1 MASNIVIPQMGE
13 SVVEATIGKW
23 LKKEGDPV
31 KKDEPVVEIMTDKI
45 NAEIPAHKS
54 GVLGKILIGEG
65 TVVPIGA
72 EIGVLLDSANEPIP
86 EKYLKGNGGGVS
98 SVHSGAS
105 TSVSSAPP
113 PAPAAASA
121 VAEEEDLKGVKTSP
135 AVRRLAREHGVD
147 LTQIK
152 GTGGGGRITKE
163 DVEAFVASGKNTSAT
178 SALAAPG
185 KTPAA
190 PSGPKQP
197 IPAVPSARSSGPR
210 EETVPYAGVR
220 KVIGDHMVKSKQ
232 TAMHYTTFDDC
243 DFTALVELRSK
254 QKGQIQEK
262 YGVNLT
268 YLPFIIKAACFALKE
283 FPVVNA
289 SIMGDK
295 IVYKKFY
302 NVGVAVGRDSGL
314 IVPVIKEADGK
325 NVLQLA
331 ADIAELS
338 KKAHSDKL
346 TLDDIQ
352 GGTFTITNAGMF
364 GALYSTP
371 IINHPEVAI
380 LGVHMIQ
387 KRPVVKNDQIVIR
400 DMMTFSLSLDH
411 RLVDGHVG
419 VQFLRRLINYLE
431 NPWEWMMTNV

>member
-54 GVLGKILIGEG
+54 GILGKILIGEG

-98 SVHSGAS
+98 AIHSG
-105 TSVSSAPP
+105 VSSPVSSVP
-113 PAPAAASA
+113 SAPAS
-121 VAEEEDLKGVKTSP
+121 VPTVDEDDLKGVKTSP
-135 AVRRLAREHGVD
+135 AVRRLAREHGID
-147 LTQIK
+147 LSQIK

-163 DVEAFVASGKNTSAT
+163 DVEAFLSSGRKAPAMAPST
-178 SALAAPG
+178 PG
-185 KTPAA
+185 KAPAAA
-190 PSGPKQP
+190 PSGSKQL
-197 IPAVPSARSSGPR
+197 IPSAPSSRSSGPR

-232 TAMHYTTFDDC
+232 TAIHYTTFDDC
-243 DFTALVELRSK
+243 DFTSLVELRTRL
-254 QKGQIQEK
+254 KGQIQEK

-268 YLPFIIKAACFALKE
+268 YLPFIIKAACFALKD
-283 FPVVNA
+283 FPVINA

-295 IVYKKFY
+295 IVYKKYY
-302 NVGVAVGRDSGL
+302 NIGVAVGRDSGL
-314 IVPVIKEADGK
+314 IVPVIKDADTK

-331 ADIAELS
+331 AEIAELS
-338 KKAHSDKL
+338 KKAHADKL
-346 TLDDIQ
+346 TLGDIQ
-352 GGTFTITNAGMF
+352 GGTFSVTNAGMF
-364 GALYSTP
+364 GATASTP

-387 KRPVVKNDQIVIR
+387 KRPVARNDEIVIR

-411 RLVDGHVG
+411 RLVDGHIG
-419 VQFLRRLINYLE
+419 VQFLRRLITYLE
-431 NPWEWMMTNV
+431 SPWEWMMTNV

>member
-1 MASNIVIPQMGE
+1 VATNIVIPQMGE

-31 KKDEPVVEIMTDKI
+31 KKDEPVVEILTDKI

-65 TVVPIGA
+65 TVVPIGT
-72 EIGVLLDSANEPIP
+72 EIGVLLESANEPIP

-98 SVHSGAS
+98 AIHSGAS
-105 TSVSSAPP
+105 SSVSTPST
-113 PAPAAASA
+113 PA
-121 VAEEEDLKGVKTSP
+121 VEEEDLKGVRTSP

-147 LTQIK
+147 LAQIK

-163 DVEAFVASGKNTSAT
+163 DVEAFVASGKKAPAMSAP
-178 SALAAPG
+178 AAPG
-185 KTPAA
+185 KAPAVS
-190 PSGPKQP
+190 SGPKQP
-197 IPAVPSARSSGPR
+197 IPAAPSTRPSGPR

-232 TAMHYTTFDDC
+232 TAMHYTTFDEC
-243 DFTALVELRSK
+243 DFTSLVELRSK

-352 GGTFTITNAGMF
+352 GGTFTVTNAGMF

-387 KRPVVKNDQIVIR
+387 KRAVVKNDQIVIR

>member
-1 MASNIVIPQMGE
+1 MATNIVIPQMGE

-54 GVLGKILIGEG
+54 GVLGKILVGEG
-65 TVVPIGA
+65 TIVPIGA
-72 EIGVLLDSANEPIP
+72 EIGVLLDSAGEAIP

-98 SVHSGAS
+98 ATHSDAAA
-105 TSVSSAPP
+105 TFTPSAPV
-113 PAPAAASA
+113 ATPAA
-121 VAEEEDLKGVKTSP
+121 EEDDLKGVRTSP
-135 AVRRLAREHGVD
+135 AVRRLAREYGID

-163 DVEAFVASGKNTSAT
+163 DVEAFIASGKKAPSA
-178 SALAAPG
+178 AAP
-185 KTPAA
+185 AA
-190 PSGPKQP
+190 PKQP
-197 IPAVPSARSSGPR
+197 IPTSPLTRLTGPR
-210 EETVPYAGVR
+210 EEVVPYAGVR

-232 TAMHYTTFDDC
+232 TAMHYTTFDEC
-243 DFTALVELRSK
+243 DFTSLVELR
-254 QKGQIQEK
+254 QKHKSQIQEK

-289 SIMGDK
+289 SIVGDK
-295 IVYKKFY
+295 IVYKKYY
-302 NVGVAVGRDSGL
+302 NIGVAVGRDSGL
-314 IVPVIKEADGK
+314 IVPVIKDADTK

-331 ADIAELS
+331 AEIAGLS
-338 KKAHSDKL
+338 QKAHSDKL
-346 TLDDIQ
+346 TLNEIQ
-352 GGTFTITNAGMF
+352 GGTFTVTNAGMF
-364 GALYSTP
+364 GALASTP

-387 KRPVVKNDQIVIR
+387 KRPVVRNDQIVIR

-411 RLVDGHVG
+411 RLVDGHIG

>member
-1 MASNIVIPQMGE
+1 MATNIVIPQMGE

-23 LKKEGDPV
+23 LKKEGDLV

-86 EKYLKGNGGGVS
+86 EKYLKGNGGRVS
-98 SVHSGAS
+98 SIHSGS
-105 TSVSSAPP
+105 SSSVSAPSAPP
-113 PAPAAASA
+113 AALA
-121 VAEEEDLKGVKTSP
+121 VAEEDDLKGVKTSP
-135 AVRRLAREHGVD
+135 AVRRLAREHGID
-147 LTQIK
+147 LAQIK
-152 GTGGGGRITKE
+152 GTGGGGRVTKE
-163 DVEAFVASGKNTSAT
+163 DVETFVASGKKAPAVPS
-178 SALAAPG
+178 APG
-185 KTPAA
+185 RASAA
-190 PSGPKQP
+190 PSAPKQP
-197 IPAVPSARSSGPR
+197 IPSVPSTRPTGPR
-210 EETVPYAGVR
+210 EEAVPYAGVR

-232 TAMHYTTFDDC
+232 TAMHYTTFDEC
-243 DFTALVELRSK
+243 DFTALVELRARLK
-254 QKGQIQEK
+254 PQVQEK

-268 YLPFIIKAACFALKE
+268 YLPFIVKAASFALKE

-289 SIMGDK
+289 SIAGEK
-295 IVYKKFY
+295 IVYKKYY
-302 NVGVAVGRDSGL
+302 NIGVAVGRDSGL
-314 IVPVIKEADGK
+314 IVPVIKDADMK

-331 ADIAELS
+331 AEIAELS

-346 TLDDIQ
+346 TLDEIQ
-352 GGTFTITNAGMF
+352 GGTFSVTNAGMF
-364 GALYSTP
+364 GALASTP
-371 IINHPEVAI
+371 IINYPEVAI

-387 KRPVVKNDQIVIR
+387 KRPVVRNDQIVIR
-400 DMMTFSLSLDH
+400 DMMTISLTLDH

-419 VQFLRRLINYLE
+419 VLFLRRLINFLE

>member
-1 MASNIVIPQMGE
+1 MATNIVIPQMGE

-98 SVHSGAS
+98 AIHSGAQ
-105 TSVSSAPP
+105 TPSAPSAA
-113 PAPAAASA
+113 PAPFAPG
-121 VAEEEDLKGVKTSP
+121 VEEEDLKGVKTSP
-135 AVRRLAREHGVD
+135 AVRRLAREHGID

-163 DVEAFVASGKNTSAT
+163 DVEAFIATGKKAPAMAPS
-178 SALAAPG
+178 APG
-185 KTPAA
+185 KAPAA

-197 IPAVPSARSSGPR
+197 IPSAPTTRPTGPR

-243 DFTALVELRSK
+243 DFSSLVELRTRMK
-254 QKGQIQEK
+254 PQIQEK

-283 FPVVNA
+283 FPVINA
-289 SIMGDK
+289 FIMGDK
-295 IVYKKFY
+295 IVYKKYY
-302 NVGVAVGRDSGL
+302 NIGVAVGRDSGL
-314 IVPVIKEADGK
+314 IVPVIKEADTK

-331 ADIAELS
+331 AEIATLS
-338 KKAHSDKL
+338 AKAHADKL
-346 TLDDIQ
+346 TLNDIQ
-352 GGTFTITNAGMF
+352 GGTF
-364 GALYSTP
+364 
-371 IINHPEVAI
+371 
-380 LGVHMIQ
+380 
-387 KRPVVKNDQIVIR
+387 
-400 DMMTFSLSLDH
+400 
-411 RLVDGHVG
+411 
-419 VQFLRRLINYLE
+419 
-431 NPWEWMMTNV
+431 

>member
-1 MASNIVIPQMGE
+1 MATNIVIPQMGE

-31 KKDEPVVEIMTDKI
+31 KKDEPLVEILTDKI

-65 TVVPIGA
+65 TVVPIGT
-72 EIGVLLDSANEPIP
+72 EIGVLLESANEPIP

-98 SVHSGAS
+98 AIHSGAS
-105 TSVSSAPP
+105 SSVSSSST
-113 PAPAAASA
+113 PAAAA
-121 VAEEEDLKGVKTSP
+121 PAITEEEDLKGVRTSP
-135 AVRRLAREHGVD
+135 AVRRLAREQSVD

-152 GTGGGGRITKE
+152 GTGGGGRVTKE
-163 DVEAFVASGKNTSAT
+163 DVEAFVASGKKAPAAAAS
-178 SALAAPG
+178 AAPG

-190 PSGPKQP
+190 PSTPKQP
-197 IPAVPSARSSGPR
+197 IPTAPSTRPSGPR

-232 TAMHYTTFDDC
+232 TAMHYTTFDEC
-243 DFTALVELRSK
+243 DFSSLVELRSRYK
-254 QKGQIQEK
+254 SQIQEK

-268 YLPFIIKAACFALKE
+268 YLPFIIKAACFALKD
-283 FPVVNA
+283 FPVINA

-295 IVYKKFY
+295 IVYKKYY

-314 IVPVIKEADGK
+314 IVPVIKDADGK

-331 ADIAELS
+331 AEIAELS
-338 KKAHSDKL
+338 QKAHSDKL
-346 TLDDIQ
+346 TLNDIQ
-352 GGTFTITNAGMF
+352 GGTFTVTNAGMF
-364 GALYSTP
+364 GALASTP
-371 IINHPEVAI
+371 IINHPEAAI

-387 KRPVVKNDQIVIR
+387 KRPVVKNGQIVIR
-400 DMMTFSLSLDH
+400 DMTTFSLTLDH

>member
-1 MASNIVIPQMGE
+1 MGE

-98 SVHSGAS
+98 SIHSGAPTAS
-105 TSVSSAPP
+105 TPSAPSAPTAAPSVP
-113 PAPAAASA
+113 PTGEA
-121 VAEEEDLKGVKTSP
+121 EDLKGVKTSP
-135 AVRRLAREHGVD
+135 AVRRLAREHGID
-147 LTQIK
+147 LAQIK

-163 DVEAFVASGKNTSAT
+163 DVEAFVASGRKTTAAAPS
-178 SALAAPG
+178 APG
-185 KTPAA
+185 KAPAAA
-190 PSGPKQP
+190 PSGSKQP
-197 IPAVPSARSSGPR
+197 IPSAPSSRSSGPR

-243 DFTALVELRSK
+243 DFSSLVELRARLK
-254 QKGQIQEK
+254 AQIQEK

-268 YLPFIIKAACFALKE
+268 YLPFIIKAACFALKD
-283 FPVVNA
+283 FPIINA

-295 IVYKKFY
+295 IVYKKYY
-302 NVGVAVGRDSGL
+302 NIGVAVGRDSGL
-314 IVPVIKEADGK
+314 IVPVIKDADTK

-331 ADIAELS
+331 AEIAELS
-338 KKAHSDKL
+338 KKAHADKL
-346 TLDDIQ
+346 TLDEIQ
-352 GGTFTITNAGMF
+352 GGTFSITNAGMF
-364 GALYSTP
+364 GAVASTP

-387 KRPVVKNDQIVIR
+387 KRPVARNDEIVVR

-411 RLVDGHVG
+411 RLVDGHIG
-419 VQFLRRLINYLE
+419 VQFLRRLITYLE
-431 NPWEWMMTNV
+431 SPWEWMMTNV

>member
-1 MASNIVIPQMGE
+1 MATNIVIPQMGE
-13 SVVEATIGKW
+13 SIVEATIGKW

-72 EIGVLLDSANEPIP
+72 EIGVLLDSASEPIP

-98 SVHSGAS
+98 SIHSGA
-105 TSVSSAPP
+105 P
-113 PAPAAASA
+113 AASA
-121 VAEEEDLKGVKTSP
+121 PSAPSAAPPVPATGEEEDLKGVKTSP
-135 AVRRLAREHGVD
+135 AVRRLAREHDVD

-163 DVEAFVASGKNTSAT
+163 DVEAFVASGKKAP
-178 SALAAPG
+178 AAVPPAPG
-185 KTPAA
+185 KAPAV

-197 IPAVPSARSSGPR
+197 IPSAPSTRPSGPR

-243 DFTALVELRSK
+243 DFSSLVELRGRLK
-254 QKGQIQEK
+254 PQIQEK
-262 YGVNLT
+262 YGLNLT

-283 FPVVNA
+283 FPVINA
-289 SIMGDK
+289 SITGDK
-295 IVYKKFY
+295 IVYKKYY
-302 NVGVAVGRDSGL
+302 NIGVAVGRDSGL
-314 IVPVIKEADGK
+314 IVPVIKDADTK

-331 ADIAELS
+331 AEIAELS
-338 KKAHSDKL
+338 GKAHADKL
-346 TLDDIQ
+346 TLNDIQ
-352 GGTFTITNAGMF
+352 GGTFSVTNAGMF
-364 GALYSTP
+364 GAVASTP
-371 IINHPEVAI
+371 IINHPESAI

>member
-23 LKKEGDPV
+23 LKKEGDPI

-72 EIGVLLDSANEPIP
+72 EIGVLLDSANEAIP

-98 SVHSGAS
+98 SIHSGAAS
-105 TSVSSAPP
+105 TSAPS
-113 PAPAAASA
+113 APAAAPA
-121 VAEEEDLKGVKTSP
+121 ADDDDLKGVRTSP
-135 AVRRLAREHGVD
+135 AVRRLAREHGID
-147 LTQIK
+147 LARVK

-163 DVEAFVASGKNTSAT
+163 DVETFLASGK
-178 SALAAPG
+178 AAPAMAPG
-185 KTPAA
+185 RAAAA
-190 PSGPKQP
+190 PSAPKQP
-197 IPAVPSARSSGPR
+197 IPSAPSTRPTGAR
-210 EETVPYAGVR
+210 EESVLYAGVR

-243 DFTALVELRSK
+243 DFSSLVELRSRHK
-254 QKGQIQEK
+254 AQVQEK

-268 YLPFIIKAACFALKE
+268 YLPFIIKAACFALKD

-289 SIMGDK
+289 SILGDK
-295 IVYKKFY
+295 IVYKKYY
-302 NVGVAVGRDSGL
+302 NIGVAVGRDSGL
-314 IVPVIKEADGK
+314 IVPVIKEADRK

-331 ADIAELS
+331 AEIAALS
-338 KKAHSDKL
+338 QKAHADKL
-346 TLDDIQ
+346 TLDEIQ
-352 GGTFTITNAGMF
+352 GGTFTVTNAGMF
-364 GALYSTP
+364 GAIASTP
-371 IINHPEVAI
+371 IINHPEAAI

-387 KRPVVKNDQIVIR
+387 KRPVVRNDQIVIR

-411 RLVDGHVG
+411 RLVDGHIG

>member
-98 SVHSGAS
+98 AIHSGAP
-105 TSVSSAPP
+105 TPSAPSVA
-113 PAPAAASA
+113 PAPSA
-121 VAEEEDLKGVKTSP
+121 PGVEEEDLKGVKTSP
-135 AVRRLAREHGVD
+135 AVRRLAREHGID

-163 DVEAFVASGKNTSAT
+163 DVEAFIASGKKAPAMAPS
-178 SALAAPG
+178 APG
-185 KTPAA
+185 KAPAA

-197 IPAVPSARSSGPR
+197 IPSAPTTRPAGPR

-243 DFTALVELRSK
+243 DFSSLVELRSRMK
-254 QKGQIQEK
+254 PQILEK

-283 FPVVNA
+283 FPVINA

-295 IVYKKFY
+295 IVYKKYY
-302 NVGVAVGRDSGL
+302 NIGVAVGRDSGL
-314 IVPVIKEADGK
+314 IVPVIKEADTK

-331 ADIAELS
+331 AEIATLS
-338 KKAHSDKL
+338 AKAHADKL
-346 TLDDIQ
+346 TLDEIQ

-364 GALYSTP
+364 GAVASSP

-387 KRPVVKNDQIVIR
+387 KRPVVRNDQIVIR

-419 VQFLRRLINYLE
+419 VQFLRRLIIYLE

>member
-1 MASNIVIPQMGE
+1 MATNIVIPQMGE

-31 KKDEPVVEIMTDKI
+31 QKDEPVVEIMTDKI

-54 GVLGKILIGEG
+54 GVLGKILVGEG
-65 TVVPIGA
+65 TVVSIGT

-86 EKYLKGNGGGVS
+86 EKYLKGNGGRVS
-98 SVHSGAS
+98 SVHSGTTAAA
-105 TSVSSAPP
+105 SSAPS
-113 PAPAAASA
+113 APAAAPA
-121 VAEEEDLKGVKTSP
+121 VEEDDLKGVKTSP
-135 AVRRLAREHGVD
+135 AVRRLAHEHGID
-147 LTQIK
+147 LTQIR
-152 GTGGGGRITKE
+152 GTGGGGRVTKE
-163 DVEAFVASGKNTSAT
+163 DVETWVASGKK
-178 SALAAPG
+178 AP
-185 KTPAA
+185 PMAA
-190 PSGPKQP
+190 PSAPGRAPVAPSAPKQP
-197 IPAVPSARSSGPR
+197 IPAAPSARPFGPR
-210 EETVPYAGVR
+210 EEMVPYAGVR

-232 TAMHYTTFDDC
+232 TAMHYTTFDEC
-243 DFTALVELRSK
+243 DFTSLVELRGK
-254 QKGQIQEK
+254 RKPQLQEK

-289 SIMGDK
+289 SLVGDK
-295 IVYKKFY
+295 IVYKKYY
-302 NVGVAVGRDSGL
+302 NIGVAVGRDSGL
-314 IVPVIKEADGK
+314 IVPVVKEADGK

-331 ADIAELS
+331 AEIAELS
-338 KKAHSDKL
+338 RKAHADKL

-352 GGTFTITNAGMF
+352 GGTFTVTNAGMF
-364 GALYSTP
+364 GALASTP

-387 KRPVVKNDQIVIR
+387 KRPVVRNDQIVIR

>member
-1 MASNIVIPQMGE
+1 MATNIVIPQMGE

-72 EIGVLLDSANEPIP
+72 EIGVLLESANEPIP

-98 SVHSGAS
+98 AIHSGAS
-105 TSVSSAPP
+105 SSVSTPST
-113 PAPAAASA
+113 PAAAP
-121 VAEEEDLKGVKTSP
+121 VVEEEDLKGVKTSP

-147 LTQIK
+147 LTEIK

-163 DVEAFVASGKNTSAT
+163 DVEAFVASGQKAPAAS
-178 SALAAPG
+178 SAPG
-185 KTPAA
+185 KAA
-190 PSGPKQP
+190 VIPPRPKQP
-197 IPAVPSARSSGPR
+197 IPAAPSSRPTGPR
-210 EETVPYAGVR
+210 EETMPYAGVR

-243 DFTALVELRSK
+243 DFTSLVELRSRLK
-254 QKGQIQEK
+254 PQIQEK
-262 YGVNLT
+262 YGVKLT

-289 SIMGDK
+289 SLMGDK
-295 IVYKKFY
+295 IVYKKY
-302 NVGVAVGRDSGL
+302 YHIGVAVGRDSGL
-314 IVPVIKEADGK
+314 IVPVIKDADTK

-331 ADIAELS
+331 AEIAELS
-338 KKAHSDKL
+338 AKAHADKL
-346 TLDDIQ
+346 TLNDIQ
-352 GGTFTITNAGMF
+352 GGTFSVTNAGMF
-364 GALYSTP
+364 GATASTP

>member
-1 MASNIVIPQMGE
+1 MATNIVIPQMGE

-98 SVHSGAS
+98 ATHSGAAPA
-105 TSVSSAPP
+105 SAPS
-113 PAPAAASA
+113 APAAAPA
-121 VAEEEDLKGVKTSP
+121 GDDDDLKGVRTSP
-135 AVRRLAREHGVD
+135 AVRRLAREHGID

-163 DVEAFVASGKNTSAT
+163 DVEAYIASGKK
-178 SALAAPG
+178 AP
-185 KTPAA
+185 A
-190 PSGPKQP
+190 PSAPSAPKQP
-197 IPAVPSARSSGPR
+197 IPTAPSARPTGPR
-210 EETVPYAGVR
+210 EEVVPYAGVR

-232 TAMHYTTFDDC
+232 TAMHYTTFDEC
-243 DFTALVELRSK
+243 DFTSLVELRQRHKS
-254 QKGQIQEK
+254 QIQEK

-295 IVYKKFY
+295 IVYKKY
-302 NVGVAVGRDSGL
+302 CNIGVAVGRDSGL
-314 IVPVIKEADGK
+314 IVPVIKDADTK

-331 ADIAELS
+331 AEIAGLS
-338 KKAHSDKL
+338 KKAHADKL

-352 GGTFTITNAGMF
+352 GGTFTVTNAGMF
-364 GALYSTP
+364 GAIASTP

-387 KRPVVKNDQIVIR
+387 KRPVVRNDQIVIR